1 MEIRDHRGAVAK
13 GRLDFELYADKAPKT
28 AENFRCLCTGEK
40 GSRLHF
46 AKSMFHRIIPGF
58 MAQGGDI
65 TNGDG
70 TGGLSI
76 CQRDL
81 WECWFGGPNDGSRKK
96 LSAGALKLPPGRRS
110 RPASSTGVNPAGK
123 FRKHRWEKANVIFL
137 TSVVWGLEP
146 QKSCRNAKTT
156 EVKKI
161 SAGRASKTDEGDDF
175 SPGLARSGSAARRRD
190 SIFEF
195 AAGEFFDHY
204 GGRVQPEDSS
214 TYVA

>member
-1 MEIRDHRGAVAK
+1 MGAAALK
-13 GRLDFELYADKAPKT
+13 NPA
-28 AENFRCLCTGEK
+28 
-40 GSRLHF
+40 
-46 AKSMFHRIIPGF
+46 
-58 MAQGGDI
+58 
-65 TNGDG
+65 
-70 TGGLSI
+70 I

-214 TYVA
+214 TCVQYWHPKSAGGATRSRTQFGQSPRTQSAARGNPRTTIGEV